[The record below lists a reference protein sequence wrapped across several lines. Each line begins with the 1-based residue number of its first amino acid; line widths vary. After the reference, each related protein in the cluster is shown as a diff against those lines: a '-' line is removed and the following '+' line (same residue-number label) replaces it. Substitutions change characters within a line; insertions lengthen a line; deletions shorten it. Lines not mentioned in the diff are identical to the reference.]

1 MELPPVNP
9 WTPSSPEQEIQT
21 LQENVSKLSA
31 QVAQLERRVASLER
45 SGPSAIAVAAGAAN
59 ATPKLE
65 SRFGL
70 TLVNRAGA
78 LTLAIGII
86 FFLKYAAD
94 NQWIGAEGRVTVGV
108 VAGIG
113 MLAAAEWMRRREGAA
128 QAQGADQSVF
138 AQGIAGC
145 GLATIY
151 VSLYACFGFYNLIV
165 PFAGWTLLVLVS
177 ALAVILSIR
186 YASAAIAGLGFV
198 SGLLTPMLL
207 HNKATAWW
215 FDLLYLLV
223 LGATALFIAVRQ
235 RWPLLIPGLAALAA
249 LSAGV
254 LAYSKHPVAF
264 AVFLVVLAGEHFAG
278 MRWTRSDEKLT
289 PFVYLTAHGC
299 LLLAGIR
306 MVAFWAGDS
315 SSPDNRYSVISAL
328 ESFLLGVY
336 GLVMLV
342 YGMTKRSAIDR
353 ALGLGLLG
361 AVIAKLYLWD
371 VWQLN
376 RFYRISAFVALG
388 ILLLAASY
396 LYSRFRSRAS

>member
-1 MELPPVNP
+1 MPPANP
-9 WTPSSPEQEIQT
+9 WTPSSPEQELRA
-21 LQENVSKLSA
+21 LQESVSKLTE
-31 QVAQLERRVASLER
+31 QVAQLERRVTGLEQ
-45 SGPSAIAVAAGAAN
+45 SGPSATALAVLATAN
-59 ATPKLE
+59 VRPKLE
-65 SRFGL
+65 TRFGL

-78 LTLAIGII
+78 ITLAIGII
-86 FFLKYAAD
+86 FFVKYAAD
-94 NQWIGAEGRVTVGV
+94 NQWIGAEGRVAIGV
-108 VAGIG
+108 IAGLA
-113 MLAAAEWMRRREGAA
+113 MLAAAEWMRRQQGAA
-128 QAQGADQSVF
+128 QAQGADRSVF
-138 AQGIAGC
+138 TQGVAGC

-151 VSLYACFGFYNLIV
+151 VSLYACFAYYNLIV
-165 PFAGWTLLVLVS
+165 PLAGWTLLLLVS
-177 ALAVILSIR
+177 VLAVILSIR
-186 YASAAIAGLGFV
+186 YASAAIAAVGFV

-235 RWPLLIPGLAALAA
+235 RWPLLIPGLTALTA

-254 LAYSKHPVAF
+254 LVFSKHPIAF
-264 AVFLVVLAGEHFAG
+264 ALFLLVLASEHFAAL
-278 MRWTRSDEKLT
+278 RWAREDEELTR
-289 PFVYLTAHGC
+289 FVYLTGHGC

-306 MVAFWAGDS
+306 MVAFWAGNS

-336 GLVMLV
+336 GLAALV
-342 YGMTKRSAIDR
+342 YGMTKRLMLDR
-353 ALGLGLLG
+353 ALGLVLLG
-361 AVIAKLYLWD
+361 TVIAKLYLWD

-396 LYSRFRSRAS
+396 LYSRFRSRTS